1 MFLEIA
7 GLDSDSGVILGDFV
21 IRKDAPRPLLRLE
34 MFCAIPPLPGRVSR
48 RPAGIPGES
57 RHLGLG
63 LGFDG
68 MVKHRVSA
76 PRHERFPAQSREG
89 LPDSISGL
97 IMGDSSCGVRFSPGF
112 RELQG
117 SEVLRFAGDSGHLR
131 MLGLNQRGSR
141 SPSVSSLYCA
151 GYSGGSI
158 QRRL

>member
-1 MFLEIA
+1 MGESLCRRSSMMTA
-7 GLDSDSGVILGDFV
+7 HASRDVLCNT
-21 IRKDAPRPLLRLE
+21 P
-34 MFCAIPPLPGRVSR
+34 PPLESVSR
-48 RPAGIPGES
+48 RPVGIPGES
-57 RHLGLG
+57 RCSGLG

-68 MVKHRVSA
+68 IVKHRVLS
-76 PRHERFPAQSREG
+76 PRHERFPRHSREG

-97 IMGDSSCGVRFSPGF
+97 IMGYSSCGVHFSPGF

-151 GYSGGSI
+151 GYSGESI

>member
-1 MFLEIA
+1 MGESLCGRSSMMTA
-7 GLDSDSGVILGDFV
+7 HASRDVLCNT
-21 IRKDAPRPLLRLE
+21 P
-34 MFCAIPPLPGRVSR
+34 PPLERVSR
-48 RPAGIPGES
+48 RPVGIPGES
-57 RHLGLG
+57 RCSGLG

-131 MLGLNQRGSR
+131 MLDLNQRGSR